1 MVGVVVAVGERI
13 SDGSS
18 VLRTSQLRVC
28 GVNLAVPCS
37 SGLCLG
43 RGRQANSCFGL
54 AHGLFAHVRRTPN
67 VKACVSS
74 NPVAVP
80 APVFDGRLPHGA
92 SWGSISII

>member
-1 MVGVVVAVGERI
+1 VGESRGSSRCGFVLVGSSHALLYMQVAVGERI

-43 RGRQANSCFGL
+43 RGRG
-54 AHGLFAHVRRTPN
+54 
-67 VKACVSS
+67 
-74 NPVAVP
+74 
-80 APVFDGRLPHGA
+80 
-92 SWGSISII
+92 I